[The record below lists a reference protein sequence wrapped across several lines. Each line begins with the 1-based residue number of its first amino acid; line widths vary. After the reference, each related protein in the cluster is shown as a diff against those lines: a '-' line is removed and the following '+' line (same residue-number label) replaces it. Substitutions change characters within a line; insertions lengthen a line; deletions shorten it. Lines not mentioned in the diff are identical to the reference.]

1 MRVAAIVPAYNEEPR
16 IASVLDVVRASP
28 LVDEIIVVDD
38 GSDDDTSEVARV
50 HGAKVIRLGENTGK
64 GGAVAKGLEATLGD
78 VILFLDADL
87 IGLTV
92 EHVNALIEPVCH
104 GEADMT
110 IGIFGNGRAATDLAQ
125 ALTPW
130 LSGQRAIRRDALEG
144 LELDIARFGVEAVLT
159 RHARE
164 LDLKVVDVKLPGLT
178 HVMKEEKMGTMRGMA
193 SRARMYWEVLKSVV
207 DWD

>member
-1 MRVAAIVPAYNEEPR
+1 MRVAAIIPAYNEGPR

-38 GSDDDTSEVARV
+38 GSDDDTAEVARA
-50 HGAKVIRLGENTGK
+50 HGANVIRLGENTGK
-64 GGAVAKGLEATLGD
+64 GGAVARGLEATLGD

-92 EHVNALIEPVCH
+92 DHVNALIEPVCS

-110 IGIFGNGRAATDLAQ
+110 IGIFGNGRTATDLAQ

-130 LSGQRAIRRDALEG
+130 LSGQRAIKRSVLEG
-144 LELDIARFGVEAVLT
+144 LELDISRFGVEAVLT
-159 RHARE
+159 RHAKE
-164 LDLKVVDVKLPGLT
+164 SGLKAVDVKLPRLT
-178 HVMKEEKMGTMRGMA
+178 HVMKEEKMGTVKGMA
-193 SRARMYWEVLKSVV
+193 SRARMYWEVLKSIV